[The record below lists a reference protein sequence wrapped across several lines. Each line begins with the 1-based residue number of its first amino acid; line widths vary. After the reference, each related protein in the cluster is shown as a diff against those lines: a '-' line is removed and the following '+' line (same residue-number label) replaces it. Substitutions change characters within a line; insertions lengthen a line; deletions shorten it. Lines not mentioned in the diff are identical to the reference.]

1 MFIKIVFWALWK
13 SSDVKELFSK
23 FWLQRCMN
31 GPLWEIFFSFLE
43 MQQNTIESFWKCEW
57 TLFKTQLVQFVV
69 IYEESDWQ

>member
-1 MFIKIVFWALWK
+1 M
-13 SSDVKELFSK
+13 D
-23 FWLQRCMN
+23 
-31 GPLWEIFFSFLE
+31 PLWEIFFSFLE

>member
-1 MFIKIVFWALWK
+1 MLKNCFDYSAVWM
-13 SSDVKELFSK
+13 D
-23 FWLQRCMN
+23 
-31 GPLWEIFFSFLE
+31 PLWEIFFSFLE